1 MNSGR
6 EKKVKIDRKVLYEIC
21 DTILSHDGYSDE
33 GYDCIYTGRW
43 DVDFLQKVN
52 NIRNNS

>member
-1 MNSGR
+1 M

-21 DTILSHDGYSDE
+21 DEILQHDGYSDE

-43 DVDFLQKVN
+43 DDNFLRKVR
-52 NIRNNS
+52 NIRTNS